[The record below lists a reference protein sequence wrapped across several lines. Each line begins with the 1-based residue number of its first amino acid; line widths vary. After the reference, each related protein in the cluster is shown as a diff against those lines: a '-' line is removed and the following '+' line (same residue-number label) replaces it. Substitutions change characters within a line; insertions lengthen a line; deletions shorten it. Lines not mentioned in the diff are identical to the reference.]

1 MKREIALSLLFAAW
15 LGCAGRAPS
24 PASSPSGVDLSSAP
38 LKEEFDPQV
47 LREDLLLIQP
57 TFPPPATLPT
67 QSTPDRSETE
77 PPDDPAPVPEAT
89 APVALSG
96 RQVYRVQLM
105 ALSNGEVA
113 QQRRETLEHQLGVPV
128 RIDRERQLF
137 VVRAGAFATGAEA
150 EKLKARITSLSDE
163 YADAYVVTG
172 AESAPAP
179 EEIAPAATAP
189 PDSVA
194 AVVPPA
200 AERADD
206 PPPIL
211 VPAFGWRI
219 LLDKVESH
227 ERAQQLKRSAVKRLR
242 RTDIDI
248 TFKTPFYNVE
258 VGYYTTQ
265 SAAQEALERLKGKH
279 SRFYPNAF
287 TVRGQI
293 FIPQEE

>member
-1 MKREIALSLLFAAW
+1 MKREIALSLLFVAW

-24 PASSPSGVDLSSAP
+24 PAPSPAGVDLSSAP
-38 LKEEFDPQV
+38 IKEEFDPQV

-57 TFPPPATLPT
+57 TFSPPAIYPLQPIVDRNETPPPDE
-67 QSTPDRSETE
+67 PD
-77 PPDDPAPVPEAT
+77 PVPEAP
-89 APVALSG
+89 APAAPSG

-105 ALSNGEVA
+105 ALSNGDVA
-113 QQRRETLEHQLGVPV
+113 QQRCETLERQLGVPV

-150 EKLKARITSLSDE
+150 EELKARIISLSDE
-163 YADAYVVTG
+163 YADAYVVTS
-172 AESAPAP
+172 AERDPIP
-179 EEIAPAATAP
+179 EEVAPAAATP
-189 PDSVA
+189 SDSIA
-194 AVVPPA
+194 SAVPPVT
-200 AERADD
+200 EKADD
-206 PPPIL
+206 PPPVL

-227 ERAQQLKRSAVKRLR
+227 ERAQQLKQSAVKRLR

-258 VGYYTTQ
+258 VGYYTTE

-279 SRFYPNAF
+279 SRTYPNAF

-293 FIPQEE
+293 FVPKEE

>member
-1 MKREIALSLLFAAW
+1 MKREIALSFLFAAW

-24 PASSPSGVDLSSAP
+24 SAPSPSGVDLSSAP

-57 TFPPPATLPT
+57 TFPPPNTLPT
-67 QSTPDRSETE
+67 QSIADRDETVSLDE
-77 PPDDPAPVPEAT
+77 PNPVPETT
-89 APVALSG
+89 APAAPSG
-96 RQVYRVQLM
+96 RQVYRIQLM
-105 ALSNGEVA
+105 ALSNGDVA
-113 QQRRETLEHQLGVPV
+113 QQRREMLEHQLGVPV

-150 EKLKARITSLSDE
+150 EQLKARIISLSDE
-163 YADAYVVTG
+163 YADAYVVTS
-172 AESAPAP
+172 AERDPAPAEVP
-179 EEIAPAATAP
+179 SAASAP
-189 PDSVA
+189 PDSAA
-194 AVVPPA
+194 AVVPPV
-200 AERADD
+200 AEEADD

-258 VGYYTTQ
+258 VGYYTTE

-279 SRFYPNAF
+279 LRFYPNAF